1 MGLRGI
7 ILLNIIGTIGNVKVA
22 SLQDNTIYTSLSS
35 RLNKSPS
42 GVAKLATIICEVTS
56 VIQPPPPPTFLTSL
70 SIERNTHETY
80 IDSDEYG
87 ESVSTI
93 GHSETL
99 CLLERSKSSG
109 EFNLSKFFPPSKKWT
124 AEYEIKSLNM
134 TTISLNLT
142 LRDIQCRDSGPYQC
156 ITAVADETELRT
168 MSAVN
173 LTTSAPIIIDLNLEP
188 NNETGKR
195 SAKIEL
201 GLNVTLTCNVTGPLD
216 LKIFWKFANR
226 SSDEEFYLK
235 EFISKAGKKW
245 VSEAGCVVRS
255 YTSEIHK
262 TVQRYEHGATYH
274 CCVMN
279 SEDKLIAREQFT
291 IWIKDLPDQNR
302 DQRDDS
308 DNHNGKVLFTF
319 LYMKQHL
326 AFLLTT
332 YIFVTD

>member
-7 ILLNIIGTIGNVKVA
+7 ILLNIIGIIVYVKVA
-22 SLQDNTIYTSLSS
+22 SLQDNTIYTNLSA

-42 GVAKLATIICEVTS
+42 GVAITATIICEVTS

-70 SIERNTHETY
+70 SIDRKTYETY
-80 IDSDEYG
+80 IDSDE
-87 ESVSTI
+87 SVSTI
-93 GHSETL
+93 GHYETL

-134 TTISLNLT
+134 TTITLNLT
-142 LRDIQCRDSGPYQC
+142 LKDIQCRDSGPYQC
-156 ITAVADETELRT
+156 IMAVVNETELRRSRY
-168 MSAVN
+168 MEA
-173 LTTSAPIIIDLNLEP
+173 TTSAPIIIDLNFEP
-188 NNETGKR
+188 NNETVKR

-201 GLNVTLTCNVTGPLD
+201 GLNVTLTCNITGPPD

-226 SSDEEFYLK
+226 SSDEEVYLK
-235 EFISKAGKKW
+235 EFIFNAGKKW
-245 VSEAGCVVRS
+245 VSETGCVVRS

-279 SEDKLIAREQFT
+279 SKDELIAREQFT

-302 DQRDDS
+302 DQKDDS

-326 AFLLTT
+326 ALLLTI

>member
-7 ILLNIIGTIGNVKVA
+7 ILLNIIGIIGNVKVA
-22 SLQDNTIYTSLSS
+22 SVQDNTIYTRQSG
-35 RLNKSPS
+35 RLIKSPG

-70 SIERNTHETY
+70 SIERKTHETY

-93 GHSETL
+93 GHYETL

-142 LRDIQCRDSGPYQC
+142 LRDIQCRDSGQYQC

-173 LTTSAPIIIDLNLEP
+173 LTTSAPIIIDLNFEP

-201 GLNVTLTCNVTGPLD
+201 GLNVTLTCNVTGPPD
-216 LKIFWKFANR
+216 LKLFWKFANR
-226 SSDEEFYLK
+226 SSDEVYLK
-235 EFISKAGKKW
+235 EFIFNAGKKW
-245 VSEAGCVVRS
+245 VSETGCVVRS

-262 TVQRYEHGATYH
+262 TVQRYEHGATYY
-274 CCVMN
+274 C
-279 SEDKLIAREQFT
+279 STDKLIAREQFT
-291 IWIKDLPDQNR
+291 IWIKDLPDLNR
-302 DQRDDS
+302 DQRDGS

-326 AFLLTT
+326 AFLLTI

>member
-7 ILLNIIGTIGNVKVA
+7 ILLNIIGNVKVA
-22 SLQDNTIYTSLSS
+22 SVQDNTIYTRQSG
-35 RLNKSPS
+35 RLIKSPG

-70 SIERNTHETY
+70 SIVRTTHETY
-80 IDSDEYG
+80 IISDE
-87 ESVSTI
+87 ELVNVKPTT
-93 GHSETL
+93 ETL

-142 LRDIQCRDSGPYQC
+142 LTDIQCRDSGPYQC

-168 MSAVN
+168 MSVVN
-173 LTTSAPIIIDLNLEP
+173 LTTSAPTIIDLNLEP

-201 GLNVTLTCNVTGPLD
+201 GLNVTLTCNITGPPD
-216 LKIFWKFANR
+216 LKLFWKFANR
-226 SSDEEFYLK
+226 SSDEVYLK
-235 EFISKAGKKW
+235 EFIFNAGKKW
-245 VSEAGCVVRS
+245 ISETGCVVRS

-262 TVQRYEHGATYH
+262 TVQRYEHGATYY
-274 CCVMN
+274 C
-279 SEDKLIAREQFT
+279 STDKLIAREQFT

-302 DQRDDS
+302 DQRDGS
-308 DNHNGKVLFTF
+308 DNHNGKVLFIF

-326 AFLLTT
+326 AFLLTI